1 MKPVI
6 DANVVIHGRERH
18 EFQKAYTVPEVFE
31 EMQSS
36 EAQRRMKNLD
46 IEIHEPEKDSLEK
59 TQEKSREINSPTSE
73 ADEKLVAL
81 ADSLSTE
88 VVSDDRAVQNLA
100 LHLGIDFQ
108 GYMED
113 EIDEKRE
120 WKIVCENCGMKVSSS
135 PCPHCGHESFL
146 RKSR

>member
-18 EFQKAYTVPEVFE
+18 SFHEAYTVPEVFE
-31 EMQSS
+31 EMRSS
-36 EAQRRMKNLD
+36 DAKRRMENL
-46 IEIHEPEKDSLEK
+46 EITVQEPEEESLEK
-59 TQEKSREINSPTSE
+59 VQAKSGEINSPTSE

-81 ADSLSTE
+81 ADSLDTA
-88 VVSDDRAVQNLA
+88 VVSDDLAVQNLA

-120 WKIVCENCGMKVSSS
+120 WKVFCAACGEEVSSP
-135 PCPHCGHESFL
+135 PCSRCGSSEVR
-146 RKSR
+146 RKPC